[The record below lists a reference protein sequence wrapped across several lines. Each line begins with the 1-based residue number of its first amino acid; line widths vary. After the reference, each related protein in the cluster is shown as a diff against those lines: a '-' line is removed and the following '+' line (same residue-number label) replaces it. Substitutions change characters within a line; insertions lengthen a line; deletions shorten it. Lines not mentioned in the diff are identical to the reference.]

1 MERIIEVKNLKKNY
15 GNIEAVKGIDFY
27 VDSGSLFAFLGPN
40 GAGKTTTI
48 NILSTLLSKD
58 EGDIIVNGFK
68 IGEHEDE
75 IRSSIGIVFQEGVLD
90 PLLSVKE
97 NLEVRGSFY
106 KLSKELLN
114 ERINKALE
122 TTGIENLASRKY
134 GSLSGG
140 QKRRT
145 DIARALLHS
154 PKILFLDEPTTGLD
168 PQTRKNV
175 WNTIMRLKT
184 EEKMTIFLTTHY
196 MEEADMAD
204 YVVIIDNGVIVA
216 KGTPSYLKDNFSKD
230 VLKIKPK
237 NSEDLKK
244 YLTAKSIRF
253 DIQIDLFTIKLE
265 NTLDSIDIINGIKE
279 NIESFQVLNG
289 TLDDAFINITGK
301 EIRDDSK
308 FS

>member
-1 MERIIEVKNLKKNY
+1 MEKIIEVNNLKKNY
-15 GNIEAVKGIDFY
+15 GNVEAVKGIDFY

-68 IGEHEDE
+68 LGEHEDE

-106 KLSKELLN
+106 KLSKELLK

-253 DIQIDLFTIKLE
+253 DVQIDVFIIKLE
-265 NTLDSIDIINGIKE
+265 NTVDSIEIINGIKE

-301 EIRDDSK
+301 EIREW
-308 FS
+308 F